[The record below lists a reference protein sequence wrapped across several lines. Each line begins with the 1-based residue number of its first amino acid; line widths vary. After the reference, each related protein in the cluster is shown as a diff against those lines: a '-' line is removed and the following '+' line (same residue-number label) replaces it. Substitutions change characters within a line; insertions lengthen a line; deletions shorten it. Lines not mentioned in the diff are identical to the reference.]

1 MVEEGFSTADGTVAS
16 AGMVSGVGIS
26 TVVVAG
32 GSTTSVVE
40 ALRGNVVVETGE
52 GSSSD
57 GEITLVAVGV
67 GVVEAVVRVVMGVV
81 VAITVIVSLTTG
93 APELLGAG
101 VTEGPVLVES
111 PVPLQAATS
120 NQAAAPMTTDRSVE
134 APPERRCW
142 DRPGLLGPTILTCW
156 LWSIHDR

>member
-1 MVEEGFSTADGTVAS
+1 MVEEGFSTAEVTVAS

-40 ALRGNVVVETGE
+40 ALGGGVVVETGE

-67 GVVEAVVRVVMGVV
+67 EVVEAVVRVVMGVV
-81 VAITVIVSLTTG
+81 VVTTVVVSSATG
-93 APELLGAG
+93 APEVPGAG
-101 VTEGPVLVES
+101 VTESPVLVES
-111 PVPLQAATS
+111 PFPLQAATS
-120 NQAAAPMTTDRSVE
+120 NQTAAPTTTDRSVE
-134 APPERRCW
+134 APPER
-142 DRPGLLGPTILTCW
+142 T
-156 LWSIHDR
+156 